1 MGGNNRSSIMECITK
16 NETYVREA
24 RFVLLCSSSLN
35 LPKRA
40 DVQDSSGTSLSNFGE

>member
-24 RFVLLCSSSLN
+24 RFVLLCSSALN
-35 LPKRA
+35 LPECA
-40 DVQDSSGTSLSNFGE
+40 DVRDSSGTSLSNFGE